1 MQNVSSK
8 PKEDVG
14 YDGITNHQLIAEAKS
29 SRTNFAGIFQIPYRP
44 LITSIIQA
52 AELFPRSSLFGYRV
66 AADTSFI
73 LSKDQIRSSI
83 GYPPSG
89 AGDLYIT
96 DNHGLCKNSPTDS
109 DAIARMRDARENNIP
124 IILFF
129 GGSTVMGEGAKSPR
143 FSIPAQVETLLK
155 KNGKDAVCVNFGLLG
170 SYSYTSLLFLIA
182 EGFIVK
188 PSFVIFYDGWNCLYE
203 YKLNKLIHRSKKK
216 FPIKVYPGSYLSIHQ
231 VKNDI
236 AMNQLL
242 SLAYLI
248 RRVSSLF
255 LSHVFAFIAR
265 ILPYRPI
272 ENLMIALTGMVWE
285 SKGLSQDKLI
295 DSMNLGSSKDVTEN
309 FSVEEGV
316 EEYMHT
322 HILAKN
328 FAESQG
334 AKYMTILQPLL
345 FLGGKKLTNSEEIY
359 VKNLPPF
366 TNKDEYQKFY
376 DGINMRGS
384 DINLENFSDVF
395 DKIDDQIYYDEGHI
409 NARGNLIIS
418 TRISSLLLDQL

>member
-1 MQNVSSK
+1 MQNVSNK
-8 PKEDVG
+8 LEGEVG
-14 YDGITNHQLIAEAKS
+14 YDGITNLQLIAEAKS

-83 GYPPSG
+83 GYPSSG

-96 DNHGLCKNSPTDS
+96 DNLGLCKNSPTDD
-109 DAIARMRDARENNIP
+109 DAITRMREARENNVP

-129 GGSTVMGEGAKSPR
+129 GGSTIMGEGAKSPR

-155 KNGKDAVCVNFGLLG
+155 KNGKNAVCINFGLLG

-188 PSFVIFYDGWNCLYE
+188 PNVVIFYDGWNCLYE

-242 SLAYLI
+242 NLDYLC
-248 RRVSSLF
+248 RRVSSLL

-265 ILPYRPI
+265 ILPFRAV
-272 ENLMIALTGMVWE
+272 ESLMVDLTGMVWE
-285 SKGLSQDKLI
+285 SKGLSQDKLMNF
-295 DSMNLGSSKDVTEN
+295 DSSQDVAEN
-309 FSVEEGV
+309 FSVEDGV
-316 EEYMHT
+316 DEYMHT

-328 FAESQG
+328 FTESQG
-334 AKYMTILQPLL
+334 VKYMTILQPLS
-345 FLGGKKLTNSEEIY
+345 FLGKKRLTNSEEIY
-359 VKNLPPF
+359 VKNLPQF
-366 TNKDEYQKFY
+366 TSKDEYQKFY

-409 NARGNLIIS
+409 NAHGNLIIS
-418 TRISSLLLDQL
+418 TRISSLLLDHL